1 MKKKLMIAGC
11 SFSATCVTPD
21 GTSWSEQLANM
32 LDWDLVNL
40 ARQGCSNGG
49 VRLQIEEIRR
59 QRPDF
64 AIITPTF
71 WDRMEIPARAAP
83 YDWSQSAGGW
93 SPALQQHL
101 QDRNLENGYDRS
113 VGIDNINY
121 GNNNYRMICETIF
134 SMTEN
139 YDHPYRSGKID
150 KITQQALKYYI
161 DSLYDSNWKKQQDE
175 WIIKEGILQLYFDGI
190 PFIVSPDLLWPFD
203 PEDSEQWSRIF
214 PSILP
219 DRYVLQ
225 DCAESV
231 LSISGS
237 YPFEGNDPGYHMNVQ
252 GQTVVANNLLARMQR
267 DFGIHPTPVDTV

>member
-49 VRLQIEEIRR
+49 VRLHIEEIRR

-83 YDWSQSAGGW
+83 YDWSKTSGGHA
-93 SPALQQHL
+93 PALQQHL
-101 QDRNLENGYDRS
+101 QDRSLLNGYDS
-113 VGIDNINY
+113 AAGIDNVNY

-139 YDHPYRSGKID
+139 YDHPYRSRKID
-150 KITQQALKYYI
+150 KTTQQALKYYI
-161 DSLYDSNWKKQQDE
+161 DALYDSNWKKQQDE

-203 PEDSEQWSRIF
+203 PDNADQWTKIF
-214 PSILP
+214 PTILP
-219 DRYVLQ
+219 ARNVVQ
-225 DCAESV
+225 DCGESV

-237 YPFEGNDPGYHMNVQ
+237 YPFQGDDPGYHMSTQ
-252 GQTVVANNLLARMQR
+252 GQSVVAKNYLNRMIR
-267 DFGIHPTPVDTV
+267 DFGISQG